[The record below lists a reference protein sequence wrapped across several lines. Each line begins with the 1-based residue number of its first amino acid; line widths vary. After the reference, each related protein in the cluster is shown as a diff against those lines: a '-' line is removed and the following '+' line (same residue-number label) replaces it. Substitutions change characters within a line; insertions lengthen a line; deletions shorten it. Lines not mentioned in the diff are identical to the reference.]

1 MSSPTPSGSVPESA
15 SPSPAPTT
23 PTGPAIQTGVPRGYT
38 SLTPYLVV
46 EGASAAIDF
55 YTRIFGA
62 KVVSRMDG
70 PGRMVMHAELDFG
83 NGRLQLSD
91 PMPSYGLRAPHGE
104 GVTGSIVHYVSD
116 VDSVYAAAIAAGA
129 KPFEPVS
136 TFVTGDRF
144 GSLLDPFG
152 HRWAIMTRVE
162 DVPSDVAEQRVKEW
176 LASQSSEKKA

>member
-1 MSSPTPSGSVPESA
+1 MSNPTSPGSA
-15 SPSPAPTT
+15 SDPTSST
-23 PTGPAIQTGVPRGYT
+23 STGPAIERGVPRGYT
-38 SLTPYLVV
+38 SLTPYLVIA
-46 EGASAAIDF
+46 GASAAIDF

-62 KVVSRMDG
+62 KVVSRMEG
-70 PGRMVMHAELDFG
+70 PGGMVMHAELDFG

-91 PMPSYGLRAPHGE
+91 PMPSYGLRAPSGE
-104 GVTGSIVHYVSD
+104 GVTGSIVHYVPD

-162 DVPSDVAEQRVKEW
+162 DVPSDVAERRVKEW
-176 LASQSSEKKA
+176 IASQSTEKKA